1 MAAIFFSKGWG
12 IVGALMAMPIK
23 AVIRFISL
31 VSIGRN
37 IRLCRTVALV
47 FLALI
52 CVHASALAKRKDD
65 VVILFNGD
73 RMTGEIKS
81 LEQGVLSFKADYMSD
96 AVRLDWKRVAR
107 IESKDQYII
116 TLTSGGL
123 YTGSL
128 DLVSRGR
135 DSVEN
140 FEIRAG
146 NDTVKVRQEEVLKLR
161 PSEARFLQQLNGTI
175 DYGFGYTSGNSQY
188 QSQLSATANY
198 RRGSHYFTG
207 SLSTAQSGQSGGDKA
222 SRYNVNVGY
231 RQWFREKW
239 FAGTFLD
246 FLSSE
251 QQSLDLR
258 TTTGGLLGYN
268 LLQTDRT
275 AFSVAAGMVVT
286 RERYDPSSGREPR
299 ATNAEAVVGLDF
311 YTFRFKTTDI
321 TSRLLIYPSVTAPG
335 RVRMELNSSLRIE
348 LIKNLYWSFNLY
360 ENFDSKPPVDVKKND
375 LGISTSF
382 GWKF

>member
-1 MAAIFFSKGWG
+1 
-12 IVGALMAMPIK
+12 MAMLVKLVLKI
-23 AVIRFISL
+23 ISI

-37 IRLCRTVALV
+37 ARPCRASALV

-52 CVHASALAKRKDD
+52 LVSASAPAKHKDD
-65 VVILFNGD
+65 VVVLHNGD

-96 AVRLDWKRVAR
+96 SVRLDWKRVAR

-116 TLTSGGL
+116 ILISGRL

-128 DLVSRGR
+128 DLVPRSR
-135 DSVEN
+135 DTVEN

-146 NDTVKVRQEEVLKLR
+146 NDYVKVKQDEVLTLR
-161 PSEARFLQQLNGTI
+161 PSEARFLQQLKGNI

-188 QSQLSATANY
+188 QSQLSAAANY
-198 RRGSHYFTG
+198 RRVGHYFTG
-207 SLSTAQSGQSGGDKA
+207 SLSSTLSGQSGGEGT
-222 SRYNVNVGY
+222 SRFNVNVGY
-231 RQWFREKW
+231 KRLFRERW
-239 FAGTFLD
+239 FAGTLLD
-246 FLSSE
+246 FLHSE
-251 QQSLDLR
+251 QQSLNLR
-258 TTTGGLLGYN
+258 TTMGGILGRN

-275 AFSVAAGMVVT
+275 ALSVGAGMVVT

-299 ATNAEAVVGLDF
+299 ATNAEAIVGLDF
-311 YTFRFKTTDI
+311 YIFRFKTTDI
-321 TSRLLIYPSVTAPG
+321 TSRLLIYPSVTVPG
-335 RVRMELNSSLRIE
+335 RVRLELNSNLRIE
-348 LIKNLYWSFNLY
+348 LIKNFYWSFNLY
-360 ENFDSKPPVDVKKND
+360 ENFDNKPPVDVKRND